1 MILKTR
7 KFLFI
12 IRLQSRRRFLW
23 RFKTRR
29 FWSIYEHTQFIK
41 FVLLFLFFINLFSF
55 FNYLKFSRFLKI
67 SKANFD
73 AEKRQ
78 KIRDTIIENEY
89 WIKQLLK
96 KQGEILKS
104 AAEKAKKL
112 EMWKLQSWYD
122 YFFKYNPNLNV
133 WQNNFLQ
140 A

>member
-1 MILKTR
+1 MLLIQIKVF
-7 KFLFI
+7 KI
-12 IRLQSRRRFLW
+12 IC
-23 RFKTRR
+23 T
-29 FWSIYEHTQFIK
+29 
-41 FVLLFLFFINLFSF
+41 
-55 FNYLKFSRFLKI
+55 FLKI

-78 KIRDTIIENEY
+78 KIRDIIIENEY